1 MRIGASAFQNGNDI
15 MRTSNFPSGTAFMP
29 QFDTPLNDLT
39 AAFDSQRPPASD
51 DALVHLGRALMSEL
65 LDVIA
70 DTALEDF
77 QTLLGEALI
86 GAFHS
91 AAGRI
96 EREADRARDTMRRLD
111 RDFDGSEVADVELQE
126 AIAKARAGDAAA
138 QAAERIRD
146 AAADTWTV
154 ATGEVWTAWRG
165 SRRGNF
171 LTAAQLE
178 AKQAIR
184 AVRDRKTGEASHQ
197 GAVVAFRG
205 APTADA
211 AQDAVRI
218 FDALNWALAE
228 WPDMALATTGAKGAE
243 KLAIRWAQQKGV
255 TLILARA
262 DFDAHGKAAPFRA
275 NDELIALEPTCCFTL
290 ARSLDETRSAS
301 GRPFGPALNLGQKAM
316 DQGLRHLA
324 VRSRSH

>member
-1 MRIGASAFQNGNDI
+1 MHSLNPAFTSPFAQKSDSAFD
-15 MRTSNFPSGTAFMP
+15 
-29 QFDTPLNDLT
+29 DL
-39 AAFDSQRPPASD
+39 AAALGDQRPHPTEE
-51 DALVHLGRALMSEL
+51 ALIQLGRALMTEL
-65 LDVIA
+65 LDVIS

-111 RDFDGSEVADVELQE
+111 RDFDGSEAADVELQE
-126 AIAKARAGDAAA
+126 ATARGRAGDAATR
-138 QAAERIRD
+138 AAEMIRD
-146 AAADTWTV
+146 AAAETWTV

-165 SRRGNF
+165 SRRGTH

-184 AVRDRKTGEASHQ
+184 AIRNRRAGEADP
-197 GAVVAFRG
+197 GGPVVAFRG
-205 APTADA
+205 APTADSRDDA
-211 AQDAVRI
+211 ARI

-243 KLAIRWAQQKGV
+243 KLAIQWARQKGV
-255 TLILARA
+255 KLILARA

-275 NDELIALEPTCCFTL
+275 NDDLIALEPTCCLTL
-290 ARSLDETRSAS
+290 ARSLDEARAAD

-316 DQGLRHLA
+316 EQGVRHLA
-324 VRSRSH
+324 VRQRMH

>member
-1 MRIGASAFQNGNDI
+1 MQISNLAF
-15 MRTSNFPSGTAFMP
+15 TE
-29 QFDTPLNDLT
+29 LNP
-39 AAFDSQRPPASD
+39 AAFDDLAAALGDQRPQASEE
-51 DALVHLGRALMSEL
+51 ALVQLGRALMTEL
-65 LDVIA
+65 LDVIT

-111 RDFDGSEVADVELQE
+111 RDFDGSEAADVELQE
-126 AIAKARAGDAAA
+126 ATVKARAGDAAT

-146 AAADTWTV
+146 AASDAWTV

-165 SRRGNF
+165 SRRGSF

-178 AKQAIR
+178 AKQVLR
-184 AVRDRKTGEASHQ
+184 AVRDQRAGDAAHR

-205 APTADA
+205 APSADA
-211 AQDAVRI
+211 REDAARI

-275 NDELIALEPTCCFTL
+275 NDDLIALEPACCLTL
-290 ARSLDETRSAS
+290 ARSLDGARAIT
-301 GRPFGPALNLGQKAM
+301 GRPFGPALNLGQKAVE
-316 DQGLRHLA
+316 QGLRHLA
-324 VRSRSH
+324 VRSRPH

>member
-1 MRIGASAFQNGNDI
+1 MHSSNPAFTSPFAQKSDSAFD
-15 MRTSNFPSGTAFMP
+15 
-29 QFDTPLNDLT
+29 DLT
-39 AAFDSQRPPASD
+39 ATLGDMRPHPTEE
-51 DALVHLGRALMSEL
+51 ALVQLGRALMTEL
-65 LDVIA
+65 LDLIS

-96 EREADRARDTMRRLD
+96 ERDADRARDAMRRLD
-111 RDFDGSEVADVELQE
+111 RDFDGSEAADVELQE
-126 AIAKARAGDAAA
+126 ATARGRAGDAATR
-138 QAAERIRD
+138 AAEMIRD
-146 AAADTWTV
+146 AAAETWTV

-165 SRRGNF
+165 SRRGTH

-184 AVRDRKTGEASHQ
+184 AIRNRRAEETHPG
-197 GAVVAFRG
+197 GPVVAFRG
-205 APTADA
+205 APTADSRDDA
-211 AQDAVRI
+211 ARI

-243 KLAIRWAQQKGV
+243 KLAIQWSKQKGV
-255 TLILARA
+255 KLILARA
-262 DFDAHGKAAPFRA
+262 DFDAYGKAAPFRA
-275 NDELIALEPTCCFTL
+275 NDDLIALEPTCCLTL
-290 ARSLDETRSAS
+290 ARSLDEARAAD

-316 DQGLRHLA
+316 EQGVRHLA
-324 VRSRSH
+324 VRSRPH